1 MTTTAL
7 PLTLDARTMAPQDW
21 LPQVFSTFSQLNDG
35 DIMELVDNHD
45 LKALHARFMCDL
57 PGKFSWDFFEKGP
70 ALWRAAI
77 TRVVSAHENGGCCGV
92 AAVPEKLA
100 ALQRLSRQ
108 GRLAFVA

>member
-35 DIMELVDNHD
+35 DIMELVDSHD

-70 ALWRAAI
+70 TLWRAAI
-77 TRVVSAHENGGCCGV
+77 TRVVSAHESGGCCGGCGG
-92 AAVPEKLA
+92 A
-100 ALQRLSRQ
+100 
-108 GRLAFVA
+108 